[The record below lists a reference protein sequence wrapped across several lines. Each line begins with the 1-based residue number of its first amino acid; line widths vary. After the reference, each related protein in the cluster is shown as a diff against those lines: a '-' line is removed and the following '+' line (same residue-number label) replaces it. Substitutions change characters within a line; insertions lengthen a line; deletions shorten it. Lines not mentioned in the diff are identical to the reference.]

1 MGLES
6 GRSEN
11 KRAAGSSCPGG
22 ARGWKAMLAWGLPG
36 LLALA
41 LVSGC
46 GFRLRGQAELPPAM
60 HVTYV
65 KVNRPAG
72 APPGTLE
79 RTLENFLKANG
90 VEVATDPKQATAIL
104 EIINEDRSNR
114 LVATNRE
121 GNTRIWTLTYGVN
134 YRVLLP
140 DGKVLLPQT
149 AASVS
154 RNVTY
159 PESAVLSR
167 GQGENVAYRDM
178 EYELVR
184 AIFFRLEALGR
195 TG

>member
-1 MGLES
+1 MSLES
-6 GRSEN
+6 GRSEG
-11 KRAAGSSCPGG
+11 KRAVGSSCPGG
-22 ARGWKAMLAWGLPG
+22 VRRWQAILIWGLPG
-36 LLALA
+36 LLALT

-46 GFRLRGQAELPPAM
+46 GFKLRGQAELPPAM
-60 HVTYV
+60 RVTYV
-65 KVNRPAG
+65 KVNRPVG
-72 APPGTLE
+72 TPPGTLE
-79 RTLENFLKANG
+79 RTLQNFLKANG

-104 EIINEDRSNR
+104 EIVNEDKSNR

-121 GNTRIWTLTYGVN
+121 GNTRVWTLTYLVN

-140 DGKVLLPQT
+140 DDKVLLPPT

-167 GQGENVAYRDM
+167 GQGENIAYRDM

-184 AIFFRLEALGR
+184 AIFYRLEALSHKG
-195 TG
+195 

>member
-1 MGLES
+1 MRLES
-6 GRSEN
+6 VRCEG
-11 KRAAGSSCPGG
+11 KRAASSIFPNV
-22 ARGWKAMLAWGLPG
+22 AQSWKVILAWGLPG

-41 LVSGC
+41 LVTGC
-46 GFRLRGQAELPPAM
+46 GFKLRGQVELPPAM
-60 HVTYV
+60 RVTYV
-65 KVNRPAG
+65 KVNRPPG
-72 APPGTLE
+72 TPPGTLE
-79 RTLENFLKANG
+79 RTLQDFLRANG

-104 EIINEDRSNR
+104 EIVSEDRSNR

-121 GNTRIWTLTYGVN
+121 GNTRTWTLTYLVN

-140 DGKVLLPQT
+140 DNKELLPQT

-159 PESAVLSR
+159 PESAILSR
-167 GQGENVAYRDM
+167 GQGENVAHRDM

-195 TG
+195 KA